1 MKRSPWNSGLFFLHA
16 AADGWSYP
24 RRKGPWLLFLALI
37 AILVWSSPGTVLT
50 STVAASSPERVLRL
64 AGDDYGFPSPYGFY
78 PRGPGYLR
86 MSLLFDTLV
95 WKDQKGLVPLLAS
108 RWEEKDGGRVWI
120 FELNPKARWHDGPS
134 VTAADVVFTF
144 RYFQQ
149 NRHPWFDLSAVK
161 EVRELDTHRVEIS
174 LKEPYA
180 PFLSNLAGSLP
191 ILPKHIWE
199 KVQDPKK
206 FLTPAAVIGSGP
218 FRLEKYD
225 REQALYIY
233 TANPDYFLGRPVIDR
248 LILRPQAEPVL
259 ALRKGEID
267 GASLKVDEAALL
279 NGDPKLKVIEGPA
292 LWVYRLY
299 FNLLDPLLNQKAFRQ
314 AVAYAINRQ
323 EIVDRALHGGATP
336 GVAGY
341 IPPSSP
347 WYTPTTDYPFN
358 PDQARQLLDGLGLKD
373 QDGDGYREGPKGEK
387 LNYQLLFASPYARV
401 AELVQGYLKA
411 VGLKVELKAL
421 DTKALDGLMEKNQ
434 YQLALNGHG
443 GIGGD
448 PVHLSRF
455 TSSFGSQAPA
465 QWSNTWAYRQF
476 DDLFQQQV
484 HEMDATKR
492 KELVGRLQGLLAE
505 ELPTL
510 PLYYP
515 KMYFAFN
522 PQVLGGWYYTPDGIA
537 IGIPTEM
544 NKLIF
549 LQGSSG
555 EPAAA
560 GVRTS
565 ARWWL
570 IGLGILAVL
579 YFLGR
584 RRLAKA

>member
-1 MKRSPWNSGLFFLHA
+1 MTKSPRGSSFFSRHSNTHSWHSLRPEVF
-16 AADGWSYP
+16 GIP
-24 RRKGPWLLFLALI
+24 FLLLATFLVLI
-37 AILVWSSPGTVLT
+37 ALGSLPAG
-50 STVAASSPERVLRL
+50 TVAAASSERVLRL

-108 RWEEKDGGRVWI
+108 RWEEKDGGRVWT
-120 FELNPKARWHDGPS
+120 FELNPKARWHDGQA

-144 RYFQQ
+144 RYFQE

-161 EVRELDTHRVEIS
+161 EVRELDAHRVEIS

-180 PFLSNLAGSLP
+180 PFLTNLAGSLP

-206 FLTPAAVIGSGP
+206 FLSPAAAIGSGP

-279 NGDPKLKVIEGPA
+279 KGDPQLQVIEGPA

-299 FNLLDPLLNQKAFRQ
+299 FNLQDPLLGQKEFRQ

-347 WYTPTTDYPFN
+347 WYSPTTDYPFN
-358 PDQARQLLDGLGLKD
+358 PDRARQLLDGLGLKD
-373 QDGDGYREGPKGEK
+373 RDGDGYREGPKGEK
-387 LNYQLLFASPYARV
+387 ISYQLLFASPYARV
-401 AELVQGYLKA
+401 AELVQGYFKA

-421 DTKALDGLMEKNQ
+421 DTKALDGIMEKNQ

-443 GIGGD
+443 GVGGD
-448 PVHLSRF
+448 PAHLSRF
-455 TSSFGSQAPA
+455 TSSVGSQAPA
-465 QWSNTWAYRQF
+465 QWSNTW
-476 DDLFQQQV
+476 
-484 HEMDATKR
+484 
-492 KELVGRLQGLLAE
+492 
-505 ELPTL
+505 
-510 PLYYP
+510 
-515 KMYFAFN
+515 
-522 PQVLGGWYYTPDGIA
+522 
-537 IGIPTEM
+537 
-544 NKLIF
+544 
-549 LQGSSG
+549 
-555 EPAAA
+555 
-560 GVRTS
+560 
-565 ARWWL
+565 
-570 IGLGILAVL
+570 
-579 YFLGR
+579 
-584 RRLAKA
+584 